1 MSELTADGSEGAQQ
15 PLIPLHRWFMALFLL
30 LFNVA
35 DVFITKEILRHGGAE
50 GNPVMKPIMDDP
62 ALPLVLKT
70 LIALF
75 VGVLL
80 LRAPASSKLAD
91 RSMAIVLVAYVV
103 VLGWNIGVLLQAAS
117 FPAIG

>member
-1 MSELTADGSEGAQQ
+1 
-15 PLIPLHRWFMALFLL
+15 
-30 LFNVA
+30 
-35 DVFITKEILRHGGAE
+35 
-50 GNPVMKPIMDDP
+50 MKPIMDDP

-80 LRAPASSKLAD
+80 LRAPASSKLAN
-91 RSMAIVLVAYVV
+91 RCMAIVLVAYVV

-117 FPAIG
+117 LPAIG